1 MSSKLATRHI
11 RTHNK
16 PLKTQNKPGY
26 PQVPEKPPR
35 KENEQPL
42 LWREMKPPTGT
53 EYAVLREEALKSRCR
68 EDKNARNLLEAQK
81 SFKKVG

>member
-1 MSSKLATRHI
+1 MSSKLDTRHI

-16 PLKTQNKPGY
+16 PLKTQKTSY

-42 LWREMKPPTGT
+42 LSRKLKPPTGT
-53 EYAVLREEALKSRCR
+53 A
-68 EDKNARNLLEAQK
+68 
-81 SFKKVG
+81 